1 MINFL
6 LDLGIFICVLF
17 LSAIIEL
24 IVMILVSINSDDS
37 ASYTV
42 RYVVYHVVI
51 MAIFL
56 GWLIMR

>member
-1 MINFL
+1 MVNFL

-17 LSAIIEL
+17 LSAITEL

-42 RYVVYHVVI
+42 RYVVYHVII
-51 MAIFL
+51 MTIFL
-56 GWLIMR
+56 GWLVMR